1 MFEIDPLSFF
11 LVYTL
16 ITLFVFYIKIEKYR
30 TLETILTL
38 SKNPR
43 KRAEVIEERNKVKN
57 QKFMYVFW
65 PLILVREIISVFKA
79 QK

>member
-30 TLETILTL
+30 TLETILAL